1 MNLISKIAAV
11 VLFAASAATI
21 ASAAPAPTPAQLQ
34 APTQRIVPGI
44 VIPPAPAP
52 VCCQLATK
60 PVVTGMPGNPGWS
73 LTLPSNAPSSIFNIL
88 STPSWASIAGTRWIG
103 PAADAGTAS
112 YPGGKY
118 VYSFHFCLCGT
129 PQGVNAV
136 PAALSLKVLAD
147 DGFTAKL
154 NGNPIGQSTGSAF
167 FAPTTINLAS
177 TYFKACN
184 DNYLTFEVT
193 NWSGGGGPQ
202 TGLDVSGWISGY
214 FNQPTYGSP
223 CKCKGSPPPYGGS
236 TNPN

>member
-34 APTQRIVPGI
+34 APAQRVVPGI

-103 PAADAGTAS
+103 PAANAGTAS

-177 TYFKACN
+177 TYFKACD
-184 DNYLTFEVT
+184 DNYLTFEVS
-193 NWSGGGGPQ
+193 NWTGGSGSQ

-214 FNQPTYGSP
+214 FNQPAPGNR
-223 CKCKGSPPPYGGS
+223 CRCKGSPPPYGGS
-236 TNPN
+236 ANPN